1 MKKATLMIIAVFI
14 TALSFGQKQDT
25 TIVITMPLD
34 QFRAVLYT
42 IDANIDSKKVSK
54 ELLEFLQKSA
64 AIKPKEAYP
73 PVKEV
78 PKKSN

>member
-1 MKKATLMIIAVFI
+1 MKKTITFLIAAFI
-14 TALSFGQKQDT
+14 CVASFGQKQDT
-25 TIVITMPLD
+25 TIVITVSLD
-34 QFRAVLYT
+34 QYKGLLYV
-42 IDANIDSKKVSK
+42 IDQNIDSKKVSK
-54 ELLEFLQKSA
+54 DLIEFLQKSA

>member
-1 MKKATLMIIAVFI
+1 MIIAVFI

-42 IDANIDSKKVSK
+42 IDSNIDSKKVSK
-54 ELLEFLQKSA
+54 ELLEFLQKNA
-64 AIKPKEAYP
+64 AIKPKE
-73 PVKEV
+73 VEV
-78 PKKSN
+78 PKKK

>member
-1 MKKATLMIIAVFI
+1 MKKLILMIIAVFI

-42 IDANIDSKKVSK
+42 IDSNIDSKKVSK
-54 ELLEFLQKSA
+54 ELLEFLQKNA
-64 AIKPKEAYP
+64 AIKPKE
-73 PVKEV
+73 VEV
-78 PKKSN
+78 PKKK